1 MQTTVSVAMAPCSVT
16 TWVMVPPLESI
27 AVTAQSRTSR
37 APARRAAPAYPA
49 TTLSG
54 VQCPSV
60 GEYAAAS
67 SPSVLIR
74 GESAL
79 ASATSMSRLGTPS
92 SFCRAMF
99 FSNAS
104 TCSGSLQEEQVA
116 DLVQVDLLAE
126 GGLERLERLQ
136 AARAELDVDGV
147 GELGAHPAGG
157 LAGGTGAELA
167 LLDQDDVR

>member
-1 MQTTVSVAMAPCSVT
+1 MTVSVAMDPCSVR
-16 TWVMVPPLESI
+16 TWVMASPLEPIS
-27 AVTAQSRTSR
+27 VTSQLRTRR

-67 SPSVLIR
+67 RPSVLIR

-79 ASATSMSRLGTPS
+79 ASETSMSRLGTPS
-92 SFCRAMF
+92 SFCSAMF

-104 TCSGSLQEEQVA
+104 TCSGSS
-116 DLVQVDLLAE
+116 
-126 GGLERLERLQ
+126 RRN
-136 AARAELDVDGV
+136 R
-147 GELGAHPAGG
+147 
-157 LAGGTGAELA
+157 
-167 LLDQDDVR
+167 

>member
-1 MQTTVSVAMAPCSVT
+1 MA
-16 TWVMVPPLESI
+16 PPLESI
-27 AVTAQSRTSR
+27 AVTAQLRTRR
-37 APARRAAPAYPA
+37 APARRAAPAYPL

-104 TCSGSLQEEQVA
+104 TCSGLLQEEQVA
-116 DLVQVDLLAE
+116 DLVQVDLLVE
-126 GGLERLERLQ
+126 GRLERLERVQ
-136 AARAELDVDGV
+136 AARPELDVDRV
-147 GELGAHPAGG
+147 GELGAHTAGG